1 MTHSVTKGNMVQ
13 RRGFD
18 CVGLRLIWSQKVI
31 WYNVGV
37 VTLGFMTHSVTK
49 GIMVQRGGFDFGL
62 YDSFGHPFVEGKN
75 SY

>member
-1 MTHSVTKGNMVQ
+1 MVQ

-18 CVGLRLIWSQKVI
+18 FGL
-31 WYNVGV
+31 
-37 VTLGFMTHSVTK
+37 MTHSVTK
-49 GIMVQRGGFDFGL
+49 GIMVQRRGFDFGL